1 MPRKRYSVFSREN
14 KKTGAI
20 AWSVALGENQYR
32 QFKIKRDAMRFAED
46 LKDEEFLNDR
56 DEARQLGTL
65 LKDKYDLLKFQ
76 RKLRTWG
83 TTWDEV
89 FKFYETHGSQAQD
102 CRITLD
108 EGMRIVLDSKR
119 KDRYVSEVY
128 LKHLEAFSFK
138 KLREHFG
145 SESLIKNI
153 SRKDFEMYLRKSK
166 VSVTSKNHLITTS
179 KTLFNTLVEL
189 GHLGLNPIK
198 KISHIPKD
206 RAREFE
212 IFSVS
217 ETRKILTQC
226 LKEEN
231 YPFLAS
237 LILVFY
243 CGVRIGESQKLKW
256 NEIRYKDQSV
266 FVSEIV
272 AKKTKHLHSRMS
284 KIPPNAMCWLRFCY
298 STAKENK
305 GDPIIQLSSSH
316 YYKSIRK
323 LVKRSQVDKWYK
335 NILRHTF
342 ASYGCVYEPWGLS
355 KTAEKMGHYRNIDVL
370 KNNYQHKA
378 YSADSDLYFDLYP
391 NRKYFPEGTDA
402 ETLKLVEKDLEE
414 RRERSKTKSV

>member
-32 QFKIKRDAMRFAED
+32 QFKSKRDAMKFAED
-46 LKDEEFLNDR
+46 LKDEEFLSDR
-56 DEARQLGTL
+56 DEARQLGVL

-83 TTWDEV
+83 ISWEDV
-89 FKFYETHGSQAQD
+89 FKFYETHGEQAQD
-102 CRITLD
+102 CNISL
-108 EGMRIVLDSKR
+108 EQGMRIVLDSKR
-119 KDRYVSEVY
+119 KDRYASEEY

-166 VSVTSKNHLITTS
+166 MSVTSKNHLITTS
-179 KTLFNTLVEL
+179 KTLFNTLCEL
-189 GHLGLNPIK
+189 GHLGINPIK
-198 KISHIPKD
+198 KISHIPKE

-217 ETRKILTQC
+217 EVRKILTQC

-237 LILVFY
+237 LILVLY
-243 CGVRIGESQKLKW
+243 CGVRVGESQKLRW
-256 NEIRYKDQSV
+256 RDIRFKDQSV
-266 FVSEIV
+266 FVSEMV
-272 AKKTKHLHSRMS
+272 SKKTKSLHSRTS
-284 KIPPNAMCWLRFCY
+284 KIPPNAMAWLRFCY
-298 STAKENK
+298 GTYKENK
-305 GDPIIQLSSSH
+305 EEQIIQISGS
-316 YYKSIRK
+316 YYYSSIRK
-323 LVKRSQVDKWYK
+323 LVTRAGVDKWYK

-342 ASYGCVYEPWGLS
+342 ASYGCVYEKWGLR

-370 KNNYQHKA
+370 RNNYKHIA

-391 NRKYFPEGTDA
+391 NRKYFPDDTDGR
-402 ETLKLVEKDLEE
+402 TLALVEQDLAQRKEINE
-414 RRERSKTKSV
+414 KKT

>member
-1 MPRKRYSVFSREN
+1 MPRKRYSVFSRED
-14 KKTGAI
+14 KKRGSI

-32 QFKIKRDAMRFAED
+32 QFKNKRDALKFAED

-83 TTWDEV
+83 VSWEDV
-89 FKFYETHGSQAQD
+89 FKFYEKHGEQAQD

-119 KDRYVSEVY
+119 KDRYVSEEY
-128 LKHLEAFSFK
+128 LNHLEVFSFK

-153 SRKDFEMYLRKSK
+153 SRKDFELYLRKSK
-166 VSVTSKNHLITTS
+166 MSVVSKNHLITTS

-198 KISHIPKD
+198 KLSHIPKE

-237 LILVFY
+237 LIIVLY
-243 CGVRIGESQKLKW
+243 CGVRVGESQKLKW
-256 NEIRYKDQSV
+256 KDIRYIDQSV
-266 FVSEIV
+266 FVSEMV
-272 AKKTKHLHSRMS
+272 SKKTKHLHSRMS

-298 STAKENK
+298 ATAKENK
-305 GDPIIQLSSSH
+305 EDRIIQLSGS
-316 YYKSIRK
+316 YYYSSIRK
-323 LVKRSQVDKWYK
+323 LVKRAGVDKWYK

-342 ASYGCVYEPWGLS
+342 ASYGCVYKPWGLRY
-355 KTAEKMGHYRNIDVL
+355 TAEQMGHYRNIDVL
-370 KNNYQHKA
+370 KNNYQHIA
-378 YSADSDLYFDLYP
+378 YSVDSERYFDLYP
-391 NRKYFPEGTDA
+391 NRKYFPEGTDD
-402 ETLKLVEKDLEE
+402 ETLKLVEKDLAQ
-414 RRERSKTKSV
+414 RAKPKSN